1 MVPTRRLLALCAT
14 ILTAAFLGGCAHPA
28 PRAIVVP
35 SAVPVRAAIAV
46 AKATNVRAEKL
57 AAKAEQV
64 GIAAGSADA
73 QALVLA
79 TTTTDS
85 DLAKALSQVD
95 QLTAILGTVQKEA
108 DTQTTQLAA
117 MTTKYN
123 AAVKTLWWYR
133 ERFWG
138 PLVFALLA
146 VGVFLV
152 ARFTAWGT
160 RTLGPYLVDA
170 GQLAAKAAVLA

>member
-1 MVPTRRLLALCAT
+1 MLPTRRFLALFAA
-14 ILTAAFLGGCAHPA
+14 ILTAAVLCGCAHPA
-28 PRAIVVP
+28 PRAISVP
-35 SAVPVRAAIAV
+35 SVVPVRAAIAV

-57 AAKAEQV
+57 AAKAVKV
-64 GIAAGSADA
+64 GIVAGSADA

-95 QLTAILGTVQKEA
+95 QLTAQLGTVQQKVDA
-108 DTQTTQLAA
+108 QTTQLADL
-117 MTTKYN
+117 TTKYN
-123 AAVKTLWWYR
+123 AAVKTIWWYR

-138 PLVFALLA
+138 PIVFALLA
-146 VGVFLV
+146 VGVILV
-152 ARFTAWGT
+152 AKFTAWGT
-160 RTLGPYLVDA
+160 RTFGPYLVDA